1 MIFYIFK
8 DDGVT
13 NGRTTDG
20 TGATAESQ
28 CGMLLPQIFTACE
41 DVGL

>member
-1 MIFYIFK
+1 MIFLIFK

-13 NGRTTDG
+13 NGRVTNG
-20 TGATAESQ
+20 TGATTESQ
-28 CGMLLPQIFTACE
+28 CGMLLPHIFTSCE